1 MPVLQ
6 ALFMLPVQEEGG
18 TERANCPP
26 MSISPP
32 CSVKEP
38 QVFIW
43 LQGHLKQRLPS
54 PVSLMSTVAL
64 ELSSGPHS
72 SRGSCE
78 FQEMS
83 FRNGRKAFLPSS
95 FLLAGRWMRWLDLRQ
110 LPLAV

>member
-26 MSISPP
+26 ISISPP

-43 LQGHLKQRLPS
+43 LHGD
-54 PVSLMSTVAL
+54 T
-64 ELSSGPHS
+64 EI
-72 SRGSCE
+72 
-78 FQEMS
+78 
-83 FRNGRKAFLPSS
+83 RKVDLNPAFLAHPP
-95 FLLAGRWMRWLDLRQ
+95 
-110 LPLAV
+110 PLWFVKFEPVANI